1 MCVRERVCADFL
13 FNSFSRDH
21 KVKLFKF
28 VFQEIKEAQHL
39 SSTLCI
45 FANFFFFSI
54 LYWHPEGC
62 NFMSQE
68 NK

>member
-1 MCVRERVCADFL
+1 MCADIL

-39 SSTLCI
+39 SSSLRI
-45 FANFFFFSI
+45 FAIFFFSI

>member
-1 MCVRERVCADFL
+1 MYVRESVCADFL
-13 FNSFSRDH
+13 CNSFSRDH

-45 FANFFFFSI
+45 FANFFFLAFCTGI
-54 LYWHPEGC
+54 LKGAI
-62 NFMSQE
+62 S
-68 NK
+68 